1 MHQIVSFNPG
11 YAFFDE
17 KTAIQNASKYGNY
30 NDNNFL
36 GLSAIQN
43 KKEMTVYQNA
53 LNEYFMKIRNENPNY
68 FKEKTNIK
76 FSELFKFRGV
86 LGQGSYGV
94 VMIVQDKL

>member
-1 MHQIVSFNPG
+1 
-11 YAFFDE
+11 
-17 KTAIQNASKYGNY
+17 
-30 NDNNFL
+30 
-36 GLSAIQN
+36 
-43 KKEMTVYQNA
+43 MTVYQNA

-94 VMIVQDKL
+94 VMIVQDKLQLLKKNQNSCQDLGEEETYAIKIINKSVLH

>member
-1 MHQIVSFNPG
+1 
-11 YAFFDE
+11 
-17 KTAIQNASKYGNY
+17 
-30 NDNNFL
+30 
-36 GLSAIQN
+36 
-43 KKEMTVYQNA
+43 MTVYQNA

-94 VMIVQDKL
+94 VMIVQDKLQLLQKNQNSCQDLGEEETYAIKIINKSVLH